1 MSNKF
6 SRLQN
11 DSDRLQTHLQIDD
24 EKNKAEI
31 TYTQDIAAV
40 LESNKIEREEY
51 SHQTSHNDM
60 QKVASPQTMHIY
72 EPAAA
77 DYEFNYI
84 QRASKLY
91 SGLVKQN
98 RPNLADKRFYS
109 YHRKSNVPRA

>member
-60 QKVASPQTMHIY
+60 QKVASIPNVVVMEWMQEGINVMNPSKECLGRIKKKLNS
-72 EPAAA
+72 P
-77 DYEFNYI
+77 DYAYL
-84 QRASKLY
+84 RTGGGRL
-91 SGLVKQN
+91 
-98 RPNLADKRFYS
+98 
-109 YHRKSNVPRA
+109 